1 MFNLKFEFQFCPLCL
16 EPLEAQVFHQFQDD
30 EAPDEEFQDQLEEGV
45 FELWFSNKSKAE
57 LIEQCPSEIVIFG
70 GSILLIRQDIAL
82 GHFQIGTQSGG
93 AHLNNPSDGLAFVGE
108 AQVYHW

>member
-45 FELWFSNKSKAE
+45 FEL
-57 LIEQCPSEIVIFG
+57 
-70 GSILLIRQDIAL
+70 
-82 GHFQIGTQSGG
+82 
-93 AHLNNPSDGLAFVGE
+93 
-108 AQVYHW
+108 